1 MKNDFEINADH
12 WKSCFLH
19 MHFYVIC
26 LADGRRVWTKFVCLW
41 NTNVLK
47 NNKTVFW
54 YNKKA
59 GQGKS
64 ASPGEEC
71 YSTEC
76 IYMHIT
82 IKYCSLIQYLKL
94 RQALNLPSIYIKKK
108 HIHKSSLLH
117 FVPFTQR
124 TEQLT
129 FQNPFIQSNFSIM
142 RGILSWL
149 IKSTSLRE
157 SLSNEIVFKIVLKLF
172 QVFWAIRLQCTT
184 PGPKKNKCLKTS

>member
-12 WKSCFLH
+12 WESCFLH

-59 GQGKS
+59 GQGKL

-82 IKYCSLIQYLKL
+82 IKYRSLIQYLKL
-94 RQALNLPSIYIKKK
+94 RQALNLPSIYVKKSIYIKALCCILFHLPKEQNSLLFK
-108 HIHKSSLLH
+108 IHSFNPILVLWEEFFPGWSSLLL
-117 FVPFTQR
+117 PENLCQ
-124 TEQLT
+124 
-129 FQNPFIQSNFSIM
+129 M
-142 RGILSWL
+142 
-149 IKSTSLRE
+149 K
-157 SLSNEIVFKIVLKLF
+157 
-172 QVFWAIRLQCTT
+172 
-184 PGPKKNKCLKTS
+184 